1 MTTFYGSSFYSFFF
15 SVEDAETDAATE
27 ETVVATMDADV
38 SLMKKMYLL
47 KGGEM
52 LCQKIEDADAV
63 ADLVVTAV
71 G

>member
-15 SVEDAETDAATE
+15 SVEDVETDAATE
-27 ETVVATMDADV
+27 ETVVAMMDADV

-47 KGGEM
+47 KGGKM

-63 ADLVVTAV
+63 ADSVVTAV

>member
-38 SLMKKMYLL
+38 SLTQKMYLL
-47 KGGEM
+47 KGGK
-52 LCQKIEDADAV
+52 CYARK
-63 ADLVVTAV
+63 
-71 G
+71 

>member
-38 SLMKKMYLL
+38 SLMKKNVLIER
-47 KGGEM
+47 GEM
-52 LCQKIEDADAV
+52 LCQKLEDADAV
-63 ADLVVTAV
+63 ADSVVTAV

>member
-15 SVEDAETDAATE
+15 SVEDVETDAATE

-38 SLMKKMYLL
+38 SLTKNVLIER
-47 KGGEM
+47 GET

>member
-38 SLMKKMYLL
+38 SLMKKNVLIER
-47 KGGEM
+47 GEM

-63 ADLVVTAV
+63 ADSVVTAV

>member
-47 KGGEM
+47 KGGK
-52 LCQKIEDADAV
+52 CYARK
-63 ADLVVTAV
+63 
-71 G
+71 